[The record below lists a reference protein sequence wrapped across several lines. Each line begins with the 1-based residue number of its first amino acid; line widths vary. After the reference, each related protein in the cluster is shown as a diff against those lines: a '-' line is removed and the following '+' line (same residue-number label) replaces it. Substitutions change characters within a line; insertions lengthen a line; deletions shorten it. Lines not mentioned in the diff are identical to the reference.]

1 MRTVLRITP
10 KRRVVRL
17 PPPPPSSSPALA
29 SGASDVALAPP
40 ETRSALVCMA
50 RRAGAT
56 ATAVAKMVASSAPER
71 RMRCILCLDLGV
83 EGHAA
88 ELQASDWVSVVKA
101 RGDFFGD
108 LLR

>member
-1 MRTVLRITP
+1 
-10 KRRVVRL
+10 
-17 PPPPPSSSPALA
+17 
-29 SGASDVALAPP
+29 
-40 ETRSALVCMA
+40 MA
-50 RRAGAT
+50 RGHDSDRRSQEGGEYRARVSYARHF
-56 ATAVAKMVASSAPER
+56 AV
-71 RMRCILCLDLGV
+71 DG

>member
-56 ATAVAKMVASSAPER
+56 ATAVAKMVASSAPEC

-108 LLR
+108 VLR